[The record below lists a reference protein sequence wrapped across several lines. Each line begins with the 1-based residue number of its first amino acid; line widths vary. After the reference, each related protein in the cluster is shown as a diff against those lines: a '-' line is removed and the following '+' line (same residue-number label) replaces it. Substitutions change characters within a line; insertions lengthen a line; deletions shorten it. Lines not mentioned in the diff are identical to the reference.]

1 MQPMPLC
8 IPLNRALEDAYA
20 NTPQRSVKQMQPMW
34 LCKPT
39 IGNLRAH
46 LKIHRRY
53 IVKQVLL
60 YVALIPSCKYL
71 CICIDCKSEF
81 IPMSAFFVCDIIE
94 LPWTDLNS
102 HIWHYNSI
110 SSCLDLRGAS
120 KLPLAGILLSQM
132 LHWIFCPSC
141 AVFTWKD
148 KVAAVEKLELHCQ
161 HWQIRATPWALKT
174 YHFVLHEFIDI
185 QSCWFT

>member
-1 MQPMPLC
+1 MYVHLFYFEC
-8 IPLNRALEDAYA
+8 
-20 NTPQRSVKQMQPMW
+20 W
-34 LCKPT
+34 LKL
-39 IGNLRAH
+39 IFLAVSH
-46 LKIHRRY
+46 LHVSHWKRPRLSCDFFTH
-53 IVKQVLL
+53 
-60 YVALIPSCKYL
+60 VALIASHKHL
-71 CICIDCKSEF
+71 CIRIDCKSEF

-94 LPWTDLNS
+94 LPWTDLKS

-132 LHWIFCPSC
+132 LHWILCPSC
-141 AVFTWKD
+141 TVFTWKD

-185 QSCWFT
+185 QSCRFT